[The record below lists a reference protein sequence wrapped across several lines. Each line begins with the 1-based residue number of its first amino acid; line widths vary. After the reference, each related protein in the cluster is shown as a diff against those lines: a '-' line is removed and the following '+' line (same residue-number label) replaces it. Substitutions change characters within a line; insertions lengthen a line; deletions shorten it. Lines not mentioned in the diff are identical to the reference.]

1 MSYYGPIL
9 LIIAANVCYHITAK
23 SVPGY
28 VNPMASLS
36 ITYLVAA
43 VISLALYF
51 LTSSGKSLFAE
62 YSGLNWSAFVL
73 GAVIVALEF
82 GNISMYKA
90 GWNISIGSL
99 VCNISL
105 AVLLIFVGLM
115 VYKESLSLQQFAGI
129 ALCIGGLIL
138 LNAK

>member
-1 MSYYGPIL
+1 MNYYWPIL
-9 LIIAANVCYHITAK
+9 LIVGSNVCYHITAK

-28 VNPMASLS
+28 INPMASLS

-43 VISLALYF
+43 AVSAVLF
-51 LTSSGKSLFAE
+51 FWTSSGKSLLAE
-62 YSGLNWSAFVL
+62 YSNLNWSAFVL
-73 GAVIVALEF
+73 GVVIVGLEF

-115 VYKESLSLQQFAGI
+115 IYKETLTLQQYAGI
-129 ALCIGGLIL
+129 ACCIGGLIL
-138 LNAK
+138 LNIK